1 MSAMQEKPTFPPPP
15 AAEHCYRHPDE
26 ETRVHCTRC
35 GRPICPKCMIP
46 APVGHQCPECVDEA
60 RREFRAGPGKALR
73 WSGVSVTK
81 AIMAVTVA
89 AFVAE
94 VAASGSNALMNGPD
108 GLKMIQIGAEYA
120 PNIAAKGEYWRLVT
134 PMFLHF
140 GIFHLAL
147 NMYALYLFGPLV
159 EQSFGSRRML
169 LLYFITGVAG
179 NVAEFVLASPHSVG
193 AGASGAVF
201 GLFGA
206 VLAYGYRRRNT
217 RIGRMQMQWV
227 MQILLLNVFLTF
239 VIPGI
244 GYLAH
249 LGGLVTGVGLA
260 ALLDVREL
268 EPQDRWLR
276 YAGVV
281 VVVAALAIL
290 TLVHTSSV
298 RDQLAPF
305 VI

>member
-1 MSAMQEKPTFPPPP
+1 MS
-15 AAEHCYRHPDE
+15 
-26 ETRVHCTRC
+26 
-35 GRPICPKCMIP
+35 
-46 APVGHQCPECVDEA
+46 
-60 RREFRAGPGKALR
+60 
-73 WSGVSVTK
+73 
-81 AIMAVTVA
+81 
-89 AFVAE
+89 
-94 VAASGSNALMNGPD
+94 GPD

-120 PNIAAKGEYWRLVT
+120 PNLAAKGEYWRLVT

-140 GIFHLAL
+140 GILHLAL

-159 EQSFGSRRML
+159 ERSFGSRRML
-169 LLYFITGVAG
+169 LLYFVAGVAG

-227 MQILLLNVFLTF
+227 LQILLLNVFLTF

-249 LGGLVTGVGLA
+249 LGGLVTGVALA

-268 EPQDRWLR
+268 EPEARRIR
-276 YAGVV
+276 YGGVV
-281 VVVAALAIL
+281 AVVAALAIL
-290 TLVHTSSV
+290 TLVHASSV